1 MAVSDGTLRLSAP
14 RLVMPRSE
22 LARPVSRPATRPA
35 SRPVVQRSWLDRL
48 LRRREPTTYH
58 RCLAI
63 HIHFAGPH
71 SALY

>member
-1 MAVSDGTLRLSAP
+1 MAVSDGILRLSAP
-14 RLVMPRSE
+14 VAAMPRLE
-22 LARPVSRPATRPA
+22 PRRTAFRPAPR
-35 SRPVVQRSWLDRL
+35 RSWLDRL
-48 LRRREPTTYH
+48 LPRRRQPTTYH

>member
-14 RLVMPRSE
+14 RLVVSRSE
-22 LARPVSRPATRPA
+22 PRRPA
-35 SRPVVQRSWLDRL
+35 SRPVVRRSWLDRL
-48 LRRREPTTYH
+48 LWRRREPSTYH

-71 SALY
+71 SALS

>member
-14 RLVMPRSE
+14 RLVVMPRSE
-22 LARPVSRPATRPA
+22 PRRPVSRPV
-35 SRPVVQRSWLDRL
+35 PVVRRSWLDRL
-48 LRRREPTTYH
+48 LRRRREPSTYQ

-71 SALY
+71 SALS